1 MIYIYKYK
9 IDQIPQS
16 LLNIYIYLCY
26 ERGNEDK
33 YCVYVYVF
41 CAVLC
46 LCFVLSSVYV
56 FCAVLCQ
63 CVFIFLCI
71 VLLKRMLHLFLK
83 LVYWLW
89 RFNNQD
95 GDHGWGLVSRFNPS
109 SFWACPTTRPEIL
122 SVYGV
127 VFLVFNDLFIDRTYQ
142 KAHVRH

>member
-56 FCAVLCQ
+56 FCAVLCL
-63 CVFIFLCI
+63 CVLCCPLSMCFYIF
-71 VLLKRMLHLFLK
+71 
-83 LVYWLW
+83 VY
-89 RFNNQD
+89 
-95 GDHGWGLVSRFNPS
+95 
-109 SFWACPTTRPEIL
+109 CPFEANAT
-122 SVYGV
+122 
-127 VFLVFNDLFIDRTYQ
+127 LVFKTCVLTLEIQ
-142 KAHVRH
+142 

>member
-26 ERGNEDK
+26 DRGNEDK

-56 FCAVLCQ
+56 FCAVLCL
-63 CVFIFLCI
+63 CVLCYVFCAVLCLCVLCCPLSMCFYIF
-71 VLLKRMLHLFLK
+71 
-83 LVYWLW
+83 VY
-89 RFNNQD
+89 
-95 GDHGWGLVSRFNPS
+95 
-109 SFWACPTTRPEIL
+109 CPFEANAT
-122 SVYGV
+122 
-127 VFLVFNDLFIDRTYQ
+127 LVFKTCVLTLEIQ
-142 KAHVRH
+142 

>member
-1 MIYIYKYK
+1 VL
-9 IDQIPQS
+9 S
-16 LLNIYIYLCY
+16 S
-26 ERGNEDK
+26 
-33 YCVYVYVF
+33 VYVF

-46 LCFVLSSVYV
+46 LCVLCCPLSVFCAVLCLCVLCCPLSMCFVLSSVYV